1 MTESSPLRDGLRG
14 RAEPRRTGILAR
26 PSRFGRARMP
36 VCRPESRGTGTSPAA
51 GVHPAAVSA
60 TGH

>member
-1 MTESSPLRDGLRG
+1 MAESSPCVTVCAD
-14 RAEPRRTGILAR
+14 EPNPRRTGILAR
-26 PSRFGRARMP
+26 PSRFGRAGMP